1 MIDLKMLKK
10 IDWATILLVLL
21 LVGFGLV
28 SIASIMATPFDGTES
43 SLNDFIARLNLNYV

>member
-28 SIASIMATPFDGTES
+28 SIASIMATPFEDLWLMAS
-43 SLNDFIARLNLNYV
+43 A